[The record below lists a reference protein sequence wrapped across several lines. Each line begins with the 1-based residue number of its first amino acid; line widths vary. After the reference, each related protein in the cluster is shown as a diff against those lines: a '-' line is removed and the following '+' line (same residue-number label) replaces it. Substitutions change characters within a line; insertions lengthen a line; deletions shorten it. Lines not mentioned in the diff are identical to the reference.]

1 MNLELQVVD
10 NFLPEKLFKKLKTC
24 SVTLDYSSKKV
35 HSQKIEENTHVFL
48 SNSISKN
55 DELIEDIDKC
65 LKKHFG
71 IKIKNFH
78 LAAFTCVNTKRATPH
93 KDVQAF
99 PNEKHLIIYLNGD
112 PKLNAGTGFYNFIN
126 EKTFD
131 LNTAVGCFPNRA
143 VLFNAED
150 WHSPLL
156 YTAKDNLPRFSIIVW
171 FEPENN
177 L

>member
-1 MNLELQVVD
+1 MSKTADLE
-10 NFLPEKLFKKLKTC
+10 
-24 SVTLDYSSKKV
+24 SKKIKGLSV
-35 HSQKIEENTHVFL
+35 SGENEM
-48 SNSISKN
+48 S
-55 DELIEDIDKC
+55 E
-65 LKKHFG
+65 
-71 IKIKNFH
+71 
-78 LAAFTCVNTKRATPH
+78 R
-93 KDVQAF
+93 
-99 PNEKHLIIYLNGD
+99 IIYLNGD